1 MLGQK
6 IINLA
11 RHLIDR
17 PAVSRVL
24 EGVDLHSDNRLRERG
39 ILAQAF
45 EFKKI
50 NEVPGDY
57 FEFGLW
63 RGKTFTY
70 AHRLARRYH
79 CNGMKLWG
87 FDSFSGL
94 PQIDD
99 ARDSVWSTGQFACSE
114 GEFRQILRRAGVA
127 EKDYE
132 LVPGYYEQSLN
143 DALHVRLAG
152 SHAAIA
158 YIDCDLYVSTLQA
171 LNFLKRYLVNGSI
184 VCFDDFY
191 CYKGNPD
198 QGEQKALREFL
209 VNNSDIIFMQWFD
222 YAPLGK
228 AFIVR
233 IPESGAS

>member
-6 IINLA
+6 IVNLA
-11 RHLIDR
+11 RQLIDR
-17 PAVSRVL
+17 PVVSRVL

-70 AHRLARRYH
+70 AHRLARRYN

-99 ARDSVWSTGQFACSE
+99 ARDSVWSAGQFACSE
-114 GEFRQILRRAGVA
+114 GEFREILRRAGVA

-132 LVPGYYEQSLN
+132 LVPGYYEQSLD
-143 DALHVRLAG
+143 DALHARLAG
-152 SHAAIA
+152 SHAAIV

-233 IPESGAS
+233 IPEPGAS